1 MKDFLGNGNV
11 LYLDHINVN
20 FLIVRLYYS
29 FTRYYQWYTEFLCI
43 ISYNFMWPYNYLYQ
57 KKKIALNDYVRLEY
71 FWVIF
76 YTWNS
81 MIWGV

>member
-1 MKDFLGNGNV
+1 MEMFCT
-11 LYLDHINVN
+11 
-20 FLIVRLYYS
+20 LITSMSISWL
-29 FTRYYQWYTEFLCI
+29 WDCI
-43 ISYNFMWPYNYLYQ
+43 IVLQDIINGTQNFSALFLTTSCDPTIIFTK

>member
-1 MKDFLGNGNV
+1 MKDLLGNGNI

-43 ISYNFMWPYNYLYQ
+43 ISYNF
-57 KKKIALNDYVRLEY
+57 I
-71 FWVIF
+71 
-76 YTWNS
+76 
-81 MIWGV
+81 